1 MPVKALSV
9 KNLSFSYDKNT
20 IILDDVSFEV
30 EKGKY
35 VSIMGHNGSGKS
47 TLAKILL
54 GLLSVKKGEIKILGL
69 TLNKENIHA
78 IRKQTSIVF
87 QNPDNQFVGATVED
101 DIAFGLENKC
111 VPSHEIKDII
121 VDFAKKV
128 GMEQYLEKEPSQLS
142 GGQKQRV
149 AIAGVLALKPS
160 LLILDEATSMLDPKG
175 KREIRE
181 LILSMKKDNPN
192 LTIIS
197 ITHDVEE
204 AYLSDEVI
212 VLSEGKVKKQG
223 NPKDVFSDE
232 KEIRKLNL
240 SLPFEIELKNKLQEI
255 GISISEDDDLEKIGD
270 ILCQLI

>member
-1 MPVKALSV
+1 MKALTI
-9 KNLSFSYDKNT
+9 KNLTFGYDKNIT
-20 IILDDVSFEV
+20 ILSDVSFSV
-30 EKGKY
+30 DQGKY

-47 TLAKILL
+47 TLAKLL
-54 GLLSVKKGEIKILGL
+54 IGLLTPKSGEIEILSL
-69 TLNKENIHA
+69 IINKENIKK

-101 DIAFGLENKC
+101 DLAFGLENKC
-111 VPSHEIKDII
+111 VPGEQIKDII
-121 VDFAKKV
+121 VEYASKV
-128 GMEQYLEKEPSQLS
+128 GMLDYLEKEPSQLS

-181 LILSMKKDNPN
+181 LILKMKIDNPE

-204 AYLSDEVI
+204 AYLSDEI
-212 VLSEGKVKKQG
+212 VVLHEGKVVKQG
-223 NPKDVFSDE
+223 SP
-232 KEIRKLNL
+232 KEIFSNEEEIKKLNL
-240 SLPFEIELKNKLQEI
+240 SLPFEVELKNKLKEISIKIDDSLSLDEI
-255 GISISEDDDLEKIGD
+255 GDL
-270 ILCQLI
+270 LCQLK